1 MRYRRI
7 HRLLAARKHA
17 GEADALADW
26 QGPELRSLGWL
37 LTRRVLRG
45 ALLRPRL
52 KRAAGLV
59 FCERNVHVHHAR
71 YVEAG
76 RDLNLEEGCQIIGLS
91 RRGIVFGDRCTV
103 GRYAT
108 ISPTNLL
115 GGEPGEGLKLGDNAN
130 IGPYAFVGCSG
141 YISIGDRVLMGPRV
155 NLLAE
160 NHRFAD
166 LGRPIKL
173 QGVERSFITIE
184 DDCWIGAGSTILAGV
199 TVAHDSVVAAGSVV
213 TKDVPPLSIVGGVP
227 AEVIRT
233 REAAPRDGADRPAA
247 AGHGP
252 A

>member
-1 MRYRRI
+1 MRI
-7 HRLLAARKHA
+7 HRLLAARKHG

-37 LTRRVLRG
+37 LARRVVRG

-59 FCERNVHVHHAR
+59 FCERNVHVLHAR

-76 RDLNLEEGCQIIGLS
+76 RDLNLEEGCQIVGLS

-115 GGEPGEGLKLGDNAN
+115 GGEPGDGLKLGDNSN

-166 LGRPIKL
+166 LDQPIKL
-173 QGVERSFITIE
+173 QGVERSFINIE

-199 TVAHDSVVAAGSVV
+199 TVAHDSIVAAGSVV
-213 TKDVPPLSIVGGVP
+213 TKDVPPSSIVAGVP
-227 AEVIRT
+227 AEVIRS
-233 REAAPRDGADRPAA
+233 RDAGSDSADGV
-247 AGHGP
+247 GHD
-252 A
+252 AVSDSSA